1 MVILPYHHIN
11 MRLELEISYGGNV
24 YSIGIGKYLKLQMG
38 FLCGFFFFFESQL
51 LNILQDTTVLLQ
63 PHRPSGSS
71 TTES

>member
-1 MVILPYHHIN
+1 MVILPYHHSN

-38 FLCGFFFFFESQL
+38 FLCGFFFFESQL
-51 LNILQDTTVLLQ
+51 LNIRQDTTVLLQ